1 LWAGRME
8 DENSRDEVLAG
19 LQVVSALNLT
29 DLCRFDEAN
38 DAFMTVLARG
48 EALSL
53 PQVQVNAMAGLICI
67 ADDLGRHEQMASLA
81 ERMLTL
87 ARSMGWTQRVAAALF
102 FLGEA
107 AAQRGDAAAA
117 ITWYGQSLSVAR
129 VADERLGE
137 AMALHGLG
145 EMHGAE
151 GDANA
156 ALLTHTQAQDVY
168 QGLEPSLATDENM
181 ACVALCQA
189 LLDQP
194 AAALSTLRPVLERLG
209 DEWAQEDPHATITL
223 RWNCQRVLGAVA
235 DPRAA
240 PMLQQLHADVQ
251 ARVAVMTDA
260 DDRERL
266 LQALPVFRGVVAAFG
281 RRTGG
286 TASSDRF

>member
-1 LWAGRME
+1 
-8 DENSRDEVLAG
+8 
-19 LQVVSALNLT
+19 
-29 DLCRFDEAN
+29 
-38 DAFMTVLARG
+38 
-48 EALSL
+48 
-53 PQVQVNAMAGLICI
+53 
-67 ADDLGRHEQMASLA
+67 
-81 ERMLTL
+81 
-87 ARSMGWTQRVAAALF
+87 
-102 FLGEA
+102 
-107 AAQRGDAAAA
+107 
-117 ITWYGQSLSVAR
+117 
-129 VADERLGE
+129 
-137 AMALHGLG
+137 MALHGLG